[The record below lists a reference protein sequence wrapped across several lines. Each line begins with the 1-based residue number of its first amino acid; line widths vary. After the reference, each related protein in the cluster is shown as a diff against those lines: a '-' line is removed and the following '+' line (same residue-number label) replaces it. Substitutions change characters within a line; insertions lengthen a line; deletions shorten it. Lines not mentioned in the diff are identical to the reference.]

1 MASFVKKDGHKLL
14 VIRPT
19 DVELQKQNAQK
30 ALDENYT
37 EAEFNLI
44 LTTQPYTIVGFLG
57 RGVGGK
63 HVLLDHDGKKIGEME
78 SWDSFVGTKDD
89 ADLDSF
95 RIGETFEA
103 EAPGVVPLKP
113 EEPNHGP

>member
-1 MASFVKKDGHKLL
+1 MPSFVKKNGHKLL

-63 HVLLDHDGKKIGEME
+63 HVLLDHDGEKIGEME
-78 SWDSFVGTKDD
+78 SWDSFVGTTSDD
-89 ADLDSF
+89 DLASF
-95 RIGETFEA
+95 RIGDRFEA
-103 EAPGVVPLKP
+103 KASGAVPLKKS
-113 EEPNHGP
+113 EEPS